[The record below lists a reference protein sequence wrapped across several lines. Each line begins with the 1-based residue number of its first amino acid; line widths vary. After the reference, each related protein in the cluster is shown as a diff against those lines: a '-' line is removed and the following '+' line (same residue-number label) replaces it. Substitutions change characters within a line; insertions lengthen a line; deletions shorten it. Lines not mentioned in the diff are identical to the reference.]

1 MGFMKVMLGTHVG
14 YMWSVNIQILN
25 MYGIY
30 LGYIYIY
37 KYVCIWD
44 MYMGYMRSGVSQHQ

>member
-1 MGFMKVMLGTHVG
+1 MGFIKVMLGTHVG

-30 LGYIYIY
+30 LGYKYICG
-37 KYVCIWD
+37 YVYGIHEVW
-44 MYMGYMRSGVSQHQ
+44 GFPTSVI